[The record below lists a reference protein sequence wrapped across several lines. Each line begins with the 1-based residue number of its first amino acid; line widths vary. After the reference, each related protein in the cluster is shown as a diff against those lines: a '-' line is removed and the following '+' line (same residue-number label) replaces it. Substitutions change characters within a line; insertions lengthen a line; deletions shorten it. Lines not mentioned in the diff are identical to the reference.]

1 LDYLWVILFAV
12 LVINVF
18 GFVLV
23 GIDKYKAKKHRWR
36 IPEKTFFIISILG
49 GSPGVYIGLFTFKH
63 KTRHISFIVGIPLI
77 IALQLA
83 LLYYFL
89 G

>member
-1 LDYLWVILFAV
+1 MDYLWVILFAV